1 MPTSGTTTFSISRDD
16 IINRAYRLLGVTSS
30 GQTPSTDLVS
40 DASFALNTLVK
51 AWQADGMPL
60 WAIRSYSVSLTN
72 GDATYNIG
80 NGQTVNTPKPLKLT
94 QAFNHDSVSDVD
106 IPMRILTRQEYNMLG
121 NKTSSGNPIQIFYDP
136 QRTYGIL
143 SVFPVPTSTEATNN
157 TIVIH
162 YQRPFE
168 DFNASTDEL
177 DFPQEWFDAV
187 CYGLACRLAPEAGI
201 SSTDRKQLWQ
211 EMTIIKN
218 EALGFGTEEGS
229 IHFTASLRNW

>member
-16 IINRAYRLLGVTSS
+16 IIKRAYRLLGVTSA

-60 WAIRSYSVSLTN
+60 WAIRSYSVPLTD

-80 NGQTVNTPKPLKLT
+80 NGQTINTPKPLKLT

-187 CYGLACRLAPEAGI
+187 CYGLACRLAPEACI

>member
-16 IINRAYRLLGVTSS
+16 IIKRAYRLLGVTSA

-60 WAIRSYSVSLTN
+60 WAIRSYSVTLTD
-72 GDATYNIG
+72 GDATYTIG

-211 EMTIIKN
+211 EMTIIKS

>member
-1 MPTSGTTTFSISRDD
+1 MSTSGSTDYSTTRLD
-16 IINRAYRLLGVTSS
+16 IINRALSLLNAVPQG
-30 GQTPSTDLVS
+30 GTPTAYDLS
-40 DASFALNTLVK
+40 DANLALNGLVK
-51 AWQADGMPL
+51 SWMADGLQL
-60 WAIRSYSVSLTN
+60 WAITSYNVPLTDGVN
-72 GDATYNIG
+72 KYRIG
-80 NGQTVNTPKPLKLT
+80 LTQTIDIAKPLKIH
-94 QAFNHDSVSDVD
+94 QAFNRNSTSLVD

-143 SVFPVPTSTEATNN
+143 SVFPVPTTTEATNN
-157 TIVIH
+157 TVTIY

-168 DFNASTDEL
+168 DFNSSTDEV

-229 IHFTASLRNW
+229 IHFSASLRNW